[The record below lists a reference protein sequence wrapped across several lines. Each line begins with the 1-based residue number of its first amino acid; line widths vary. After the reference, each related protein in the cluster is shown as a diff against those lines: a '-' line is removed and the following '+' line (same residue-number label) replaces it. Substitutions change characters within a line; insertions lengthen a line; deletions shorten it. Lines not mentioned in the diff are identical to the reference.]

1 MSLEPGLKGS
11 AETVVVHENTA
22 AAVGSGALEVF
33 ATPSMIGLM
42 EKAAMDAVMPYLA
55 EGESTV
61 GTEIHVTH
69 DAALPLGFPVTAEAE
84 LVEVDR
90 RRLSFRVLARSK
102 QRNNS
107 NKKQISL
114 SPPVTPVGWQL
125 DREGKRKVAYENSSE
140 KKDIMETAA
149 CPASLFPLGD
159 RVRMD
164 RRFCR
169 ECSCA

>member
-33 ATPSMIGLM
+33 ATPSM
-42 EKAAMDAVMPYLA
+42 AAMDAVMPYLA

-90 RRLSFRVLARSK
+90 RRLSFRVLARSGDEIIGQGTHTRFIVSQERFMQK
-102 QRNNS
+102 VEA
-107 NKKQISL
+107 KKQ
-114 SPPVTPVGWQL
+114 QQ
-125 DREGKRKVAYENSSE
+125 A
-140 KKDIMETAA
+140 
-149 CPASLFPLGD
+149 
-159 RVRMD
+159 
-164 RRFCR
+164 
-169 ECSCA
+169 